1 MNNFQLSE
9 QADPNK
15 IFLTKFSELEGRFDP
30 NTYHPI
36 RRNAINKIINSKF
49 NYQILRELSDFSK
62 KTTKHIDN
70 NVYIGLEN
78 IESNTGIFI
87 KSKERE
93 NISSAIVFKKGQ
105 VLFPKLRPYLNK
117 VHYANFDGIC
127 STEFHVLD
135 SEYLNNKFLAYFL
148 SLEIVV
154 KQTTLLM
161 SGNTLPR
168 LQTEDIKNL
177 LIPIPSE
184 KVQADIVEK
193 MDKAYQD
200 KKDKETQAQ
209 KLLDS
214 IDKYLLDELGINFPK
229 QTDNSLKTRIFIK
242 KFSEVAGGRLDAEY
256 YQKKYI
262 DFDYSLNNAKY
273 KISNIDNIITSI
285 VSGSTPKSGGSAY
298 QDNGKYHFIR
308 LTNFNNSME
317 VDLSKSLFI
326 KQNIHYEF
334 LERSKLKKGDVLFGI
349 AGSIGKI
356 AIYNHNENAN
366 INQAIA
372 RLRFKDN
379 INYIYV
385 AYLLDSNILKYQIER
400 NKRPIAQPNLNTE
413 ELKSLKIPLPPIE
426 KQNQIAKRISKI
438 RNQVKQLQTEA
449 KNGLEQAKHEVEIMI
464 LKG

>member
-184 KVQADIVEK
+184 KIQADIVEK

-200 KKDKETQAQ
+200 KKDKETQVQ

-214 IDKYLLDELGINFPK
+214 IDKYLLDELGIDFPK
-229 QTDNSLKTRIFIK
+229 QTDNSLKARIFTK
-242 KFSEVAGGRLDAEY
+242 KFSEVAGGRLDPDYHKPIYSVIDSALNNSKYEITNLDNISNNIFQGVGRNLTENTMHILLKVKNIAKNNEIRFDDVEY
-256 YQKKYI
+256 IDLYNNNKIKILKSGDIISPFIGEAIKQYKFSVFPELSKKYTV
-262 DFDYSLNNAKY
+262 DNN
-273 KISNIDNIITSI
+273 TG
-285 VSGSTPKSGGSAY
+285 V
-298 QDNGKYHFIR
+298 IR
-308 LTNFNNSME
+308 LFECANPIFISAFLMSFYGRKQIDRQLGGGGVPFIGTNG
-317 VDLSKSLFI
+317 I
-326 KQNIHYEF
+326 KQ
-334 LERSKLKKGDVLFGI
+334 
-349 AGSIGKI
+349 
-356 AIYNHNENAN
+356 
-366 INQAIA
+366 
-372 RLRFKDN
+372 
-379 INYIYV
+379 
-385 AYLLDSNILKYQIER
+385 
-400 NKRPIAQPNLNTE
+400 
-413 ELKSLKIPLPPIE
+413 LKIPLPPLE

-438 RNQVKQLQTEA
+438 RDQAKQLQTEA

-464 LKG
+464 LKR